1 MGNESAYLKRLKE
14 RIRQN
19 PDSKLFLSLAEE
31 LRKEGRTEEATA
43 MLADGIGRN
52 PEFASARLTLG
63 RWYLS
68 ANLFEEAK
76 KEFSE
81 LVGKFPG
88 NAFAH
93 RGLAEAYR
101 SLGLEKNA
109 VEEYRKVLAIN
120 PFDEESISYLEAAG
134 CSTETTEAPAAE
146 APHAEETPAEIPES
160 GVQESEEVPQAWSE
174 EVSVAAVQE
183 SESTPENAEAPM
195 REDARVFPDV
205 AAPAAPDLSE
215 VETLIAAGQ
224 YAKALNVLD
233 TMLSSGMTDL
243 KIRQQKEE
251 LISLIKLLRN
261 DKEFV
266 IARLSKL
273 SLLIT
278 EGFAAR
284 RERKR
289 QAAVNRLAVLLDSVK
304 VRFARKYTDSLPEG
318 S

>member
-31 LRKEGRTEEATA
+31 LRKGGRTDEATA
-43 MLADGIGRN
+43 MLVDGIRRN
-52 PEFASARLTLG
+52 PEFAAARLTLG

-68 ANLFEEAK
+68 ANMFEEAK

-81 LVGKFPG
+81 LVEKFPG

-101 SLGLEKNA
+101 SLGLEEGA

-134 CSTETTEAPAAE
+134 YSTDAAE
-146 APHAEETPAEIPES
+146 APVAEEPHTAETPAEVSAVEIP
-160 GVQESEEVPQAWSE
+160 A
-174 EVSVAAVQE
+174 
-183 SESTPENAEAPM
+183 T
-195 REDARVFPDV
+195 
-205 AAPAAPDLSE
+205 DLSE
-215 VETLIAAGQ
+215 AEELIAGGQ
-224 YAKALNVLD
+224 YAKALNVLN
-233 TMLSSGMTDL
+233 TMLSSGLTDP

-251 LISLIKLLRN
+251 LISLIKLLRK

-266 IARLSKL
+266 IARLNKL

-284 RERKR
+284 RERNRK
-289 QAAVNRLAVLLDSVK
+289 AAVNRLAILLDSVK
-304 VRFARKYTDSLPEG
+304 VRFARKYTGSLPEG